1 LYFASY
7 GAGGILQTGKFDAAF
22 FSWINGTDPDDSVNW
37 MCDQFPPRGQN
48 IYHLCDRA
56 LDAAERSALG
66 SNDRAVRKEAYWKI
80 QSILAERVPAVITWY
95 NRRISVA
102 NSDLKNYRPAHA
114 VTSFWNSY
122 EWQI

>member
-1 LYFASY
+1 MTRS
-7 GAGGILQTGKFDAAF
+7 TGCATSFRRAAKI
-22 FSWINGTDPDDSVNW
+22 STI
-37 MCDQFPPRGQN
+37 C
-48 IYHLCDRA
+48 A